1 MSVTKPYPSAS
12 GQIYKRPAQ
21 HCKHPS
27 PNYVPVVGC
36 TGKPLMPCHPQ
47 RARELMMKGKAQ
59 PCWMLGR
66 IFYIQLTERE
76 DGVVDPNVVIGIDPG
91 SKFEG
96 YSIRS
101 SKRTLINI
109 QSAAPTHVK
118 SRVADRRDQRRARRF
133 RNTPCR
139 QNRSHRGNVS
149 TDGRLPPSTRAR
161 CLAKINLV
169 KRLMRIYPISKIV
182 IEDVVART
190 KKGTNRNWN
199 KSFSPLQAGK
209 LYLYAELQKLVD
221 EQILLIPGYTTYQ
234 YRSLLKTVAK
244 TTNKAAKIFEAHC
257 LDAWVLAGLGLPHEA
272 IEEPDNLSMYS
283 LEPILLHRRQL
294 HATQPTNG
302 NIRRPYGG
310 TRSMGLKRGSLVH
323 HPKYAHAYV
332 GGTSHDRISL
342 HSLKDGKRLAQNVQ
356 PEQCQILAY
365 NTMKIHYI
373 QRAEMTCKI
382 CGKTKPI
389 PQRVLTK
396 RCNIGSAEY
405 ASSSPACSPE
415 CYRAWIHIPGKR
427 GNPFQRRI
435 ANT

>member
-1 MSVTKPYPSAS
+1 MTTTKTKYLNPT
-12 GQIYKRPAQ
+12 GQIYKKPAQ
-21 HCKHPS
+21 HCKHPP

-36 TGKPLMPCHPQ
+36 AGKPLMPCHPQ
-47 RARELMMKGKAQ
+47 RARELMEKGKAK
-59 PCWMLGR
+59 PRWMLGS
-66 IFYIQLTERE
+66 IFYIQLTERD
-76 DGVVDPNVVIGIDPG
+76 DGEVDPHVVIGIDPG

-101 SKRTLINI
+101 TKRTLINI

-139 QNRSHRGNVS
+139 KNKSHRGNVS
-149 TDGRLPPSTRAR
+149 SSRLPPSTRAR
-161 CLAKINLV
+161 CLAKINMV
-169 KRLMRIYPISKIV
+169 KRLMRIYPISMIV
-182 IEDVVART
+182 IEDVAART
-190 KKGTNRNWN
+190 KKGANRNWN

-209 LYLYAELQKLVD
+209 LYLYAELQKLVTRPVV
-221 EQILLIPGYTTYQ
+221 LIPGYTTFQ
-234 YRSLLKTVAK
+234 YRSLLTTVVKAK
-244 TTNKAAKIFEAHC
+244 HKAAKIFEAHC
-257 LDAWVLAGLGLPHEA
+257 IDAWVLAGLGLPHEA
-272 IEEPDNLSMYS
+272 LEEPDNLSMYS

-294 HATQPTNG
+294 HATQPAEG
-302 NIRRPYGG
+302 NIRRPYGS

-332 GGTSHDRISL
+332 GGTSNGRISL
-342 HSLKDGKRLAQNVQ
+342 HSLEDGKRLTQNVH

-382 CGKTKPI
+382 CGKTKLVA
-389 PQRVLTK
+389 QRVLTK
-396 RCNIGSAEY
+396 KRNIGSAEY

-415 CYRAWIHIPGKR
+415 CYGAWIHLPGKQ

-435 ANT
+435 ANA